1 MSEIIL
7 STQLI
12 FSPGDFA
19 DPKVLLKRLTRKIA
33 TTGQVFSRITMFVFG
48 GNLLPANA
56 KNLISKGADIGTMGY
71 MLIEHV
77 FGGEVGI
84 GSNPEKSCNITD
96 GGGGKLN
103 IYCPA
108 HAFYFTG
115 DDSNIIL
122 NGSTYSGYYVID
134 SIVDLDNFKITE
146 TYTSDESTVPMYSK
160 YFCELDLGEKDFV
173 LFRVNSA
180 LSDLYV
186 VGLGG
191 DSIIEVVIIED

>member
-1 MSEIIL
+1 MPEITL

-12 FSPGDFA
+12 YLPSDLA
-19 DPKVLLKRLTRKIA
+19 DPKVSLKRLTRKIA
-33 TTGQVFSRITMFVFG
+33 TTGKAFSRITMFVFG
-48 GNLLPANA
+48 GTLLPANA
-56 KNLISKGADIGTMGY
+56 KNAISKGADIGTMGY
-71 MLIEHV
+71 MLVEHLD
-77 FGGEVGI
+77 GTKVGI

-103 IYCPA
+103 IQCTA
-108 HAFYFTG
+108 HGFYFTG

-146 TYTSDESTVPMYSK
+146 TYTSVENAVPIYSRF
-160 YFCELDLGEKDFV
+160 FCEISLEEKDFV

-180 LSDLYV
+180 VSDLYV

-191 DSIIEVVIIED
+191 DSIIEVIIIED